1 MIYRDDYYNPETSE
15 DKGLAEVI
23 VAKNRHGPT
32 DRVKLTFRGSY
43 AKFDNLDRD
52 H

>member
-1 MIYRDDYYNPETSE
+1 
-15 DKGLAEVI
+15 

-32 DRVKLTFRGSY
+32 SRVKLAFRGSY